1 MVMTYSQIGY
11 TLFDMI
17 AVYLRISS
25 HSQKTDS
32 QKAEIIQWMKGQKL
46 PAKHITWFE
55 DKESGRNLKRPAFQ
69 KLQEAIFDGS
79 VKTVIVWKLDRLAR
93 NHREGINVLADW
105 CGKDVRVVS
114 VTQQIDLQG
123 TVGHV
128 VAGVLFG
135 LAQIELQH
143 TKERQAAGIKVAK
156 KKGIYAGR
164 KLGTMKAKPARAKAL
179 RKQGM
184 TDTEIANALDVS
196 KSTVYRYL
204 VSRK

>member
-1 MVMTYSQIGY
+1 
-11 TLFDMI
+11 MI
-17 AVYLRISS
+17 AVYIRISS

-32 QKAEIIQWMKGQKL
+32 QKAEITQWIKGQRLLK
-46 PAKHITWFE
+46 KDIVWFE
-55 DKESGRNLKRPAFQ
+55 DKESGRNLKRPKFQQLQ
-69 KLQEAIFDGS
+69 KLIFDGKIS
-79 VKTVIVWKLDRLAR
+79 TVIVWKLDRLAR

-164 KLGTMKAKPARAKAL
+164 KPGTKKAKPARAKAL
-179 RKQGM
+179 RKQDM

-204 VSRK
+204 ASSKKKR

>member
-1 MVMTYSQIGY
+1 
-11 TLFDMI
+11 MI
-17 AVYLRISS
+17 AVYVRISS

-32 QKAEIIQWMKGQKL
+32 QKAEIEHWIKGQRL
-46 PAKHITWFE
+46 PKKDIVWFE
-55 DKESGRNLKRPAFQ
+55 DKESGRNLKRPKFQ
-69 KLQEAIFDGS
+69 QLQRLIFSGR
-79 VKTVIVWKLDRLAR
+79 VETVIVWKLDRLAR

-105 CGKDVRVVS
+105 CNHDVRVVA

-123 TVGHV
+123 TIGHV

-135 LAQIELQH
+135 LAEIELQH

-164 KLGTMKAKPARAKAL
+164 KAGTMKADPKRARAL

-184 TDTEIANALDVS
+184 TDKEIANALNVS
-196 KSTVYRYL
+196 KSSVYRYL
-204 VSRK
+204 TLSKR

>member
-1 MVMTYSQIGY
+1 M
-11 TLFDMI
+11 
-17 AVYLRISS
+17 
-25 HSQKTDS
+25 
-32 QKAEIIQWMKGQKL
+32 
-46 PAKHITWFE
+46 
-55 DKESGRNLKRPAFQ
+55 
-69 KLQEAIFDGS
+69 QEAIFDGT

-164 KLGTMKAKPARAKAL
+164 KAGTMKANPKRARVL
-179 RKQGM
+179 RKQGL
-184 TDTEIANALDVS
+184 TDSEIANALGVS
-196 KSTVYRYL
+196 KSTVYRY
-204 VSRK
+204 

>member
-1 MVMTYSQIGY
+1 MPTTI
-11 TLFDMI
+11 F
-17 AVYLRISS
+17 AVYVRISS

-32 QKAEIIQWMKGQKL
+32 QKAEISHWLKSQKI
-46 PAKHITWFE
+46 PTKQITWFE

-69 KLQEAIFDGS
+69 KLQQAIFDGK

-105 CGKDVRVVS
+105 CGHDVRVVA
-114 VTQQIDLQG
+114 VTQQIDLKG
-123 TVGHV
+123 TIGHV

-135 LAQIELQH
+135 LAEIELQH

-164 KLGTMKAKPARAKAL
+164 KAGTMKANPQRARAL

-184 TDTEIANALDVS
+184 TDTEIANALKVS
-196 KSTVYRYL
+196 KSSVYRYL
-204 VSRK
+204 TLAKRKRL